1 MTQQEYSLDPCSHGW
16 YLENGIYQLKLQ
28 EKSDPLYSKPQAIQ
42 VSCSCTSECKKCKCI
57 NSQDVQGK
65 CSRLLCKKC
74 SCFKR
79 QKESVNENL
88 ALSDEYQKLL
98 DELSSEDENTIDDEF
113 EEEGISEDETLLE
126 TSDYDDIFFND

>member
-1 MTQQEYSLDPCSHGW
+1 M
-16 YLENGIYQLKLQ
+16 
-28 EKSDPLYSKPQAIQ
+28 
-42 VSCSCTSECKKCKCI
+42 
-57 NSQDVQGK
+57 
-65 CSRLLCKKC
+65 
-74 SCFKR
+74 
-79 QKESVNENL
+79 

>member
-1 MTQQEYSLDPCSHGW
+1 M
-16 YLENGIYQLKLQ
+16 
-28 EKSDPLYSKPQAIQ
+28 
-42 VSCSCTSECKKCKCI
+42 
-57 NSQDVQGK
+57 QGK